1 MCKNVRR
8 VREAVPPCYLVENVE
23 NSTFFA
29 GFEVFAQ
36 RGSLKNPKK
45 LIVPEG
51 HDYVWQFEGYD
62 LHVGALH
69 FISSQRFL

>member
-8 VREAVPPCYLVENVE
+8 VREAAPPSDLVE

-29 GFEVFAQ
+29 GFEVFVW

-45 LIVPEG
+45 LISTEVLITCGSLKVKLFALGRKVVESRMA
-51 HDYVWQFEGYD
+51 HDQP
-62 LHVGALH
+62 
-69 FISSQRFL
+69 

>member
-8 VREAVPPCYLVENVE
+8 VREAVPPCDLVE

-45 LIVPEG
+45 LIV
-51 HDYVWQFEGYD
+51 HDDYVCLSFGNSKVMG
-62 LHVGALH
+62 HVIGARWI
-69 FISSQRFL
+69 FF